1 MTEAISVAAAVLSLI
16 VGLVSFVGIVI
27 AMVLGG
33 LEGRRKKLEDEVEK
47 QKHKKVCLHPFQR
60 RPLFGPNSLQ

>member
-47 QKHKKVCLHPFQR
+47 QKHKKSVFT
-60 RPLFGPNSLQ
+60 SLSEKTSIRTE